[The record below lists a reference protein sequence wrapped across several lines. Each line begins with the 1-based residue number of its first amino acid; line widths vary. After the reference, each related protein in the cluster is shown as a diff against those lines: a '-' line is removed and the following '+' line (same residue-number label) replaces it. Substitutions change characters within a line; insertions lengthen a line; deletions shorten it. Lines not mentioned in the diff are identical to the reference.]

1 MVTSHEIPMFKKR
14 SWINRQSLGEKSDP
28 FFQQLAA
35 GRPPHDQQDN
45 VPERWLDGA
54 ALHGALKEAIIPQ
67 SNYLRSRGHGF
78 APLKSSYAIF
88 CCWRCSKMKQV
99 DETGKKHITDS
110 AHPSFW
116 STTFLQQRTKSVEIP
131 REPLADPQ
139 QENQHFQGLP
149 DVKAIQVSWEEWPAP
164 VTTYPSVPPLPPP
177 TSWWRPRTAP
187 NIGKTWLE

>member
-1 MVTSHEIPMFKKR
+1 MDQSAKPRRKIGSLFSTTGCRAATPRSARQCSWEMIGWCGFPWGPFKGGHHSTVSIFVPGVT
-14 SWINRQSLGEKSDP
+14 
-28 FFQQLAA
+28 
-35 GRPPHDQQDN
+35 
-45 VPERWLDGA
+45 
-54 ALHGALKEAIIPQ
+54 
-67 SNYLRSRGHGF
+67 

-99 DETGKKHITDS
+99 DETGKKYTTDS